1 MQPKMGRGWSV
12 DCGEESTGN
21 LLFERIQPSAGNKK
35 PLPLLPWEQL
45 STAMD
50 ALQEAAL
57 EQNWGEGFLSNKAG
71 RLFVEKQSCQPF

>member
-1 MQPKMGRGWSV
+1 M
-12 DCGEESTGN
+12 DCGEESTAN
-21 LLFERIQPSAGNKK
+21 LLFERIQHSAGNKK